1 MKIFSKEGFRTYL
14 TYYGWTIVV
23 FLIIFWA
30 GFYFI
35 FRQMY
40 AAKRYEQLNFFYAA
54 YGLKDDSIHNKMQK
68 ALEDKSLYEVNYY
81 DYSRIDKKIYEYY
94 SATKD
99 NCDFFVFS
107 EQDLID
113 MKEVVKEEF
122 KPLDEDLL
130 KRINLPSY
138 YSLYTYENI
147 NYGIKLIDKD
157 DQEYNSKTKFDSLIN
172 YSLNN
177 DKDSFYLL
185 ININSINFDLNEE
198 HTLGYEGL
206 NYYFNERE

>member
-1 MKIFSKEGFRTYL
+1 MKIFSKEGFKTYL
-14 TYYGWTIVV
+14 TYYGWTSVV

-40 AAKRYEQLNFFYAA
+40 APKRYEQLNFFYAA
-54 YGLKDDSIHNKMQK
+54 YGLKDNSIHEKMQK
-68 ALEDKSLYEVNYY
+68 ALEDKNCFEVNYY
-81 DYSRIDKKIYEYY
+81 DYSRNDKKIYEYY
-94 SATKD
+94 SSLKD

-113 MKEVVKEEF
+113 MKEVIKSEF
-122 KPLDEDLL
+122 KVVDENLL
-130 KRINLPSY
+130 KRISLPSY
-138 YSLYTYENI
+138 YSLYSYENI

-157 DQEYNSKTKFDSLIN
+157 DQSYNEKTKFDSLIN

-177 DKDSFYLL
+177 NADSFYLL
-185 ININSINFDLNEE
+185 ININSVNFDLESGY
-198 HTLGYEGL
+198 TLGYLGL
-206 NYYFNERE
+206 DYFINERS